1 MNVLVFDVIPAVRH
15 HFIERAAF
23 ILNKSVDDMAAEFA
37 NLVAYYGAVTAR
49 DTYFKMSRV
58 GARFTMNRA
67 ERDTAYDLMQD
78 AIERA
83 RIDLNRTNMY
93 TR

>member
-23 ILNKSVDDMAAEFA
+23 ILNKDVDDMAAEFA
-37 NLVAYYGAVTAR
+37 NLVAYFGAVTSR
-49 DTYFKMSRV
+49 ENYFKMSRV
-58 GARFTMNRA
+58 GARFTMNRR
-67 ERDTAYDLMQD
+67 ERATAYDLMED

-83 RIDLNRTNMY
+83 RIDLKRTDMY